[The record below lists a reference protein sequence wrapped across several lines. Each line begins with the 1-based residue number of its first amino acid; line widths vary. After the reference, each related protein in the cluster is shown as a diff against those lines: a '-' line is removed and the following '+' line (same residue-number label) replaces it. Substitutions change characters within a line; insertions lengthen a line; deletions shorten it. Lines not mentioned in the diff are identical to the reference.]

1 MTGLLLASRSARAE
15 PAHFALQGG
24 TWGLGPNAE
33 HALAVQLEFRPGV
46 RWWWVR
52 PTGGLL
58 QSGDGTQYWFAGA
71 LLEVPLPLGLTV
83 APGFAPGLRTVN
95 GTRNLGSALLF
106 KSSVELG
113 LSVLPGLRVLMSF
126 AHISNGKLAAPNPG
140 VELLMFGVELAL
152 E

>member
-1 MTGLLLASRSARAE
+1 VTGLLLASRPAWAE
-15 PAHFALQGG
+15 PAHFAFQGG
-24 TWGLGPNAE
+24 WWGLGPNAE
-33 HALAVQLEFRPGV
+33 HSFAAQLEFRPGV

-58 QSGDGTQYWFAGA
+58 QSDDGTQYWFAGA
-71 LLEVPLPLGLTV
+71 FLEIPLPLGFTL

-95 GTRNLGSALLF
+95 GTKNLGSVLLF

-113 LSVLPGLRVLMSF
+113 LTVLPGLRALASF
-126 AHISNGKLAAPNPG
+126 AHISNGKLSSPNPG
-140 VELLMFGVELAL
+140 VELLMFGVELSL